1 MLSYGF
7 TLRYDDPLSQYLPK
21 NLEGLS
27 CFYRSNCIWE
37 AVLVSE
43 QAWHSLRLAGPDS
56 RSVLGLLVMP
66 VDAISSNS

>member
-1 MLSYGF
+1 MLSHGF

-43 QAWHSLRLAGPDS
+43 QVLAFSKACWS
-56 RSVLGLLVMP
+56 RFEERFGLTR
-66 VDAISSNS
+66 DACRRNF